1 MIIGNGML
9 AKAFESFHK
18 RTYNYI
24 IFASGVSN
32 SNETSFENFNREK
45 ELLLEVLEQYKDKT
59 IVYFSSCSIYDS
71 SLTNSLYVYHKMC
84 MERLV
89 RENSKNYLIARLP
102 QVIGKTYSP
111 TIVNFLFNKIKNRE
125 CFSIFG
131 KAHRNFIDVDDV
143 VKVTNYLLKEGLF
156 INSLV
161 NLASTHHTSMYELI
175 LYLEKISNQRAFYN
189 VENKGSRYFIDVS
202 ILQDVYQKLG
212 IKFDKD
218 YVEKV
223 INKYYAIK

>member
-1 MIIGNGML
+1 ML

-89 RENSKNYLIARLP
+89 RENSK
-102 QVIGKTYSP
+102 K
-111 TIVNFLFNKIKNRE
+111 LFN
-125 CFSIFG
+125 C
-131 KAHRNFIDVDDV
+131 
-143 VKVTNYLLKEGLF
+143 
-156 INSLV
+156 
-161 NLASTHHTSMYELI
+161 
-175 LYLEKISNQRAFYN
+175 
-189 VENKGSRYFIDVS
+189 
-202 ILQDVYQKLG
+202 
-212 IKFDKD
+212 
-218 YVEKV
+218 
-223 INKYYAIK
+223 